1 VCDRGFGHRG
11 RVSGTRGRPLR
22 DDRGRRGSACGEHS
36 PVGFAERFA
45 EMKSVSYHRKAR
57 IFGVQSAWKLMRN
70 SLFLGQSASIQGGI
84 QWQLSKPER
93 LPRRATGSF
102 HRGYG
107 VVSRDMP
114 SHRESVDELFGAAL
128 ELAPAA
134 RSAFLDRECGDPQ
147 LRRAVE
153 ELLAA
158 HDDAGSF
165 LAHPVFEPATSDAPG
180 PSGVII
186 GPYHLL
192 ELIGQGGMGE
202 VWRAEQKQPVRRRV
216 AIKLIK
222 IGMDTREVVAR
233 FESERQA
240 LALMDHPA
248 IAKVFDAGSTPEG
261 RPYFVMEYVAGMP
274 ITAYCDKHKLTTRQ
288 RLELF
293 IDVCE
298 GVQHAHHKAII
309 HRDLKPSNILVSEV
323 SGKAMPRII
332 DFGVGKA
339 TSQQLSAGTV
349 YTRMGAIVG
358 TLGYMSP
365 EQADSAGH
373 DIDTRT
379 DVYSLGAVLY
389 ELLVGA
395 LPLEFQKLAY
405 DEVLRRLREL
415 DAPRP
420 STRLLTLGDDSTITA
435 RNRGSDLRTL
445 ARQLRGD
452 PDAIAL
458 KALEKDRARRYAT
471 PSELAADIGRYL
483 RNEPVIAHPP
493 GVGYRVRKYFR
504 RHRLGVAVAG
514 GNRKFHTWNSDF
526 KIWVFVGLAAVTL
539 VVTFL
544 ALRLKPKA
552 TTANTILVSEFENTT
567 GDSVFD
573 GGLRQAL
580 SAQLEQSPF
589 LRLLS
594 DEKISQTMALMSR
607 PKDSVLDRDIAMEV
621 CQRTASAAVL
631 DGSISQIGKRYLLS
645 LKAIGCAGGES
656 LASLEAQAADKDHIL
671 DAVGSLASQIRPKL
685 GESLSSVQRYDA
697 PPANVTTSS
706 LPALKAYSR
715 GMALGMGGDLSSAQL
730 HFRHAI
736 DLDPNFPMAYLYL
749 GVGLYWDGDQIAGK
763 ESISKAYALRDRT
776 SERERL
782 SIEAKYHTFV
792 LGDLLAA
799 ERATELLLET
809 FPRDQGALN
818 GLCSLYEE
826 LGNLDRMLAACQ
838 QALEGNP
845 TNPNAYATL
854 VNAYL
859 VSGQPEKAKAT
870 LKRALSLHLEHPSLH
885 RWLYYF
891 SVRQGDQIAEHKEV
905 SDAETAPEMDETIL
919 FDKYAIAVRA
929 GHFATGRDLV
939 SRLVECARRRKSD
952 DDAAAYQ
959 SDFAI
964 DEAMVGNGL
973 LAQKDAKAGAAHSQ
987 VREVAAQ
994 SSLAAALAGDTASA
1008 DRSAIDLGRRFPT
1021 DTSIQSMYLPTI
1033 RGSVELV
1040 RGDAA
1045 DALRE
1050 LSSETPYTLSTVL
1063 SMLPTYVRGNAY
1075 LAAARGGDA
1084 AAEFNRIID
1093 HPGISADVLQGAL
1106 AHLGLARAYALQGE
1120 TAKAKR
1126 SYQDFFRLWA
1136 NADPDI
1142 PILRKAK
1149 AEYARL

>member
-1 VCDRGFGHRG
+1 
-11 RVSGTRGRPLR
+11 
-22 DDRGRRGSACGEHS
+22 
-36 PVGFAERFA
+36 
-45 EMKSVSYHRKAR
+45 
-57 IFGVQSAWKLMRN
+57 
-70 SLFLGQSASIQGGI
+70 
-84 QWQLSKPER
+84 
-93 LPRRATGSF
+93 
-102 HRGYG
+102 
-107 VVSRDMP
+107 MP
-114 SHRESVDELFGAAL
+114 SHPESVDELFGAAL

-165 LAHPVFEPATSDAPG
+165 LAHPIFEPATLDAPG
-180 PSGVII
+180 PSGVNI

-222 IGMDTREVVAR
+222 VGMDTREVVAR

-261 RPYFVMEYVAGMP
+261 RPYFVMEYVAGMH
-274 ITAYCDKHKLTTRQ
+274 ITAYCDKHRLSTRQ

-293 IDVCE
+293 IQVCE
-298 GVQHAHHKAII
+298 GVQHAHQKAII

-323 SGKAMPRII
+323 SGKATPRII
-332 DFGVGKA
+332 DFGVAKA
-339 TSQQLSAGTV
+339 TSQQLCAGTV
-349 YTRMGAIVG
+349 YTRTGAIVG

-365 EQADSAGH
+365 EQADSAGQ

-379 DVYSLGAVLY
+379 DVYSLGTVLY
-389 ELLVGA
+389 ELLVGT
-395 LPLEFQKLAY
+395 LPFEFQGLAY
-405 DEVLRRLREL
+405 DEMLRRLREL

-420 STRLLTLGDDSTITA
+420 STRLLTLGDDSAITA

-471 PSELAADIGRYL
+471 PSELAADIERYL
-483 RNEPVIAHPP
+483 RNEPVTAHPP
-493 GVGYRVRKYFR
+493 AVGYRARKYFR

-514 GNRKFHTWNSDF
+514 GNRKFHTRSSGF
-526 KIWVFVGLAAVTL
+526 KIWVSAGLAAVSL
-539 VVTFL
+539 VAIFLVLHPKQKVTS
-544 ALRLKPKA
+544 
-552 TTANTILVSEFENTT
+552 ANTILVADFNNTT
-567 GDSVFD
+567 GDKVFD
-573 GGLRQAL
+573 GTLRQAL

-594 DEKISQTMALMSR
+594 DEKISQTMALMSS
-607 PKDSVLDRDIAMEV
+607 PKDSVLGRDIAMEV
-621 CQRTASAAVL
+621 CQRTGSAAVL
-631 DGSISQIGKRYLLS
+631 DGSIAQIGDRYLLN
-645 LKAIGCAGGES
+645 LKAVGCAGGES

-671 DAVGSLASQIRPKL
+671 DAIGSLASQVRHKF
-685 GESLSSVQRYDA
+685 GESLASVQKYDA
-697 PPANVTTSS
+697 PPASVTTSS

-715 GMALGMGGDLSSAQL
+715 GMAVAISGDSSSAQL

-749 GVGLYWDGDQIAGK
+749 GQSLYFDDQEAIGL
-763 ESISKAYALRDRT
+763 ENISKAYVLRDRT

-782 SIEAKYHTFV
+782 SIEAKYHAFV

-799 ERATELLLET
+799 EKAYELLLQT
-809 FPRDQGALN
+809 FPRDPTALN
-818 GLCSLYEE
+818 GLCAIYEG
-826 LGNLDRMLAACQ
+826 LGNLNRMVATCQ
-838 QALEGNP
+838 QALEENP
-845 TNPNAYATL
+845 TNPNAYSAL

-859 VSGQPEKAKAT
+859 VDGRWEDAKAI

-891 SVRQGDQIAEHKEV
+891 AVREGDQAAEHREV
-905 SDAETAPEMDETIL
+905 TEAEASPEMKETIL
-919 FDKYAIAVRA
+919 IDKFAIAVRT
-929 GHFATGRDLV
+929 GQFASGRDLV
-939 SRLVECARRRKSD
+939 SGLVECARRRKSP
-952 DDAAAYQ
+952 DDAATYQ
-959 SDFAI
+959 SDLAI
-964 DEAMVGNGL
+964 NEAMVGNGL
-973 LAQKDAKAGAAHSQ
+973 LAQKDAKTAAERSQ
-987 VREVAAQ
+987 TEEVATQ
-994 SSLAAALAGDTASA
+994 SLLAAAWAGDTPTAN
-1008 DRSAIDLGRRFPT
+1008 RSAADLGRRFPK
-1021 DTSIQSMYLPTI
+1021 DTSVQWIYLQTI
-1033 RGSVELV
+1033 RGVVDLG
-1040 RGDAA
+1040 RGNAD

-1050 LSSETPYTLSTVL
+1050 LSSEAPYGLSTVL

-1075 LAAARGGDA
+1075 LAAERGGDA

-1093 HPGISADVLQGAL
+1093 HPGISADALQGAL